1 MLATHFGILSPKVY
15 KHNYILEYR
24 LKSGDEDIMGI
35 VGKILGDKKS
45 GDVEGYI
52 DLEKYVESKD
62 GETSVAKMHVRVGEI
77 QRYED
82 LKEFT
87 DYIYGGNVLILHF
100 SPIAEEEV
108 ILKRI
113 TNDLKKLTK
122 EINGDIA
129 GIGNN
134 LMIIAPADVKVERR
148 KLRGKYA

>member
-1 MLATHFGILSPKVY
+1 
-15 KHNYILEYR
+15 
-24 LKSGDEDIMGI
+24 MGI
-35 VGKILGDKKS
+35 VNKILGDKKS
-45 GDVEGYI
+45 SDVSGYI
-52 DLEKYVESKD
+52 DLEKYVESTGSKLQ
-62 GETSVAKMHVRVGEI
+62 GAKMHVRVGEI

-82 LKEFT
+82 LKDFS
-87 DYIYGGNVLILHF
+87 DYVYGGNVLILDF

-134 LMIIAPADVKVERR
+134 LMIIAPADVKIERR

>member
-1 MLATHFGILSPKVY
+1 
-15 KHNYILEYR
+15 
-24 LKSGDEDIMGI
+24 MGI
-35 VGKILGDKKS
+35 VSKIFGEKS
-45 GDVEGYI
+45 TIDAEGYI
-52 DLEKYVESKD
+52 DLEKYVEST
-62 GETSVAKMHVRVGEI
+62 ETLTGTKMNVRVGEI

-87 DYIYGGNVLILHF
+87 DYVYSGNVLILDF
-100 SPIAEEEV
+100 SPIADEEV

-134 LMIIAPADVKVERR
+134 LMIVAPSDVKVERR
-148 KLRGKYA
+148 KLRGKFI

>member
-1 MLATHFGILSPKVY
+1 
-15 KHNYILEYR
+15 
-24 LKSGDEDIMGI
+24 MGI
-35 VGKILGDKKS
+35 VNKIFRDKKT
-45 GDVEGYI
+45 GDAEGFV
-52 DLEKYVESKD
+52 DLEKYVEST
-62 GETSVAKMHVRVGEI
+62 GEQTGARMYVRVGEI

-87 DYIYGGNVLILHF
+87 DYVYGGNVLILDF

-113 TNDLKKLTK
+113 TNDLKKMAK

-134 LMIIAPADVKVERR
+134 LMIVSPADVKVERR

>member
-1 MLATHFGILSPKVY
+1 MSI
-15 KHNYILEYR
+15 
-24 LKSGDEDIMGI
+24 IMGI
-35 VGKILGDKKS
+35 VDKIFGEKKS
-45 GDVEGYI
+45 GNIEGYI
-52 DLEKYVESKD
+52 DLEKYVESTA
-62 GETSVAKMHVRVGEI
+62 GEQAGAKMYVRVGEI

-87 DYIYGGNVLILHF
+87 DYVYAGNVLILDF

-113 TNDLKKLTK
+113 TGDLKKMVN

-134 LMIIAPADVKVERR
+134 LMIIAPRDVKVERR

>member
-1 MLATHFGILSPKVY
+1 
-15 KHNYILEYR
+15 
-24 LKSGDEDIMGI
+24 MGI
-35 VGKILGDKKS
+35 VNKIFGDKDT
-45 GDVEGYI
+45 GNIEGYV
-52 DLEKYVESKD
+52 DLEKYVESTD
-62 GETSVAKMHVRVGEI
+62 GQASGRMHVRVGEI

-82 LKEFT
+82 LKDFT
-87 DYIYGGNVLILHF
+87 DYVYGGNVLILDF

-113 TNDLKKLTK
+113 TNDLKKMIG

-134 LMIIAPADVKVERR
+134 LMIIAPSDVKIDRR

>member
-1 MLATHFGILSPKVY
+1 
-15 KHNYILEYR
+15 
-24 LKSGDEDIMGI
+24 MGI
-35 VGKILGDKKS
+35 VNKILGEKKT
-45 GDVEGYI
+45 GDVGGYI
-52 DLEKYVESKD
+52 DLEKYVEST
-62 GETSVAKMHVRVGEI
+62 GGAASAKMFVRVGEI

-87 DYIYGGNVLILHF
+87 DYVYGGNVLILDF

-113 TNDLKKLTK
+113 TADLKKLSQ

>member
-1 MLATHFGILSPKVY
+1 
-15 KHNYILEYR
+15 
-24 LKSGDEDIMGI
+24 MGI
-35 VGKILGDKKS
+35 VNRILGDKKS
-45 GDVEGYI
+45 SDMKDGYV
-52 DLEKYVESKD
+52 DLEKYVESAE
-62 GETSVAKMHVRVGEI
+62 GAIPAKMHVRIGEI

-87 DYIYGGNVLILHF
+87 DYIYGGNVLILDF
-100 SPIAEEEV
+100 SAIAEEEV

-113 TNDLKKLTK
+113 TNDLKKLAG

-134 LMIIAPADVKVERR
+134 LMIVSPSGVKIDRR

>member
-1 MLATHFGILSPKVY
+1 
-15 KHNYILEYR
+15 
-24 LKSGDEDIMGI
+24 MGI
-35 VGKILGDKKS
+35 VNKIFGEKS
-45 GDVEGYI
+45 TIDAEGYI
-52 DLEKYVESKD
+52 DLEKYVETTGPSLT
-62 GETSVAKMHVRVGEI
+62 GAKMNVRVGEI

-87 DYIYGGNVLILHF
+87 DYVYGGNVLILDF
-100 SPIAEEEV
+100 SPIADEEV

-134 LMIIAPADVKVERR
+134 LMIVAPSDVKVERR
-148 KLRGKYA
+148 KLRGKFI